1 MNKLI
6 LIVDDEPMIRH
17 MLQYLLS
24 MDGFQVAEACDG
36 VEALDKVE
44 QQRPDLI
51 LLDYMMP
58 NLDGLA
64 TCKHLRS
71 QPATANVPIIMLSA
85 NAMPS
90 VIAASEQAGVNRF
103 LDKSGNILHLLTEH
117 IHDVLGGSQL
127 LH

>member
-6 LIVDDEPMIRH
+6 LIVDDEPMVRH
-17 MLQYLLS
+17 LLQMLLS

-36 VEALDKVE
+36 MEALDKVE

-51 LLDYMMP
+51 LMDYMMP

-64 TCKHLRS
+64 ACKYLRS
-71 QPATANVPIIMLSA
+71 QPETANVPIIMLSA
-85 NAMPS
+85 NAIPS
-90 VIAASEQAGVNRF
+90 VVAASEQAGVNRF
-103 LDKSGNILHLLTEH
+103 LDKSGNISHLLTEH
-117 IHDVLGGSQL
+117 IHDVLGNNQL